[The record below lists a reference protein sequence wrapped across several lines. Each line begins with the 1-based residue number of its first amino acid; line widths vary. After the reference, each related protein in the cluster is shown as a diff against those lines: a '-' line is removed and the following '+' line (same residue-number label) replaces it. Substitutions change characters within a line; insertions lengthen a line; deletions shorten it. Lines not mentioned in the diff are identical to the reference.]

1 MKKTVLTGL
10 GALMLGFSAGAAALD
25 DACLSFSTRGP
36 DRYADGQ
43 IVADGECYALVWSPD
58 GVFDGF
64 DAGGALLDAADR
76 LVLVAPVAK
85 AGRCPPVLFQIPAA
99 TAAELAAGRYAVYL
113 LDTRVSGESTA
124 GRPRGLTDGQL
135 KVVNGYGA
143 AVAEVRVR
151 AQAPGSSAGS
161 PGEVPGTVAGAVAAV
176 PTACP
181 QPRVKSFRVEG
192 DRVFLTVEN
201 LKGFMRVQGGGNVKA
216 AETTSAA
223 VETSGTAE
231 DVILVAPKT
240 GAAGFYKVIRN
251 R

>member
-1 MKKTVLTGL
+1 
-10 GALMLGFSAGAAALD
+10 
-25 DACLSFSTRGP
+25 
-36 DRYADGQ
+36 
-43 IVADGECYALVWSPD
+43 
-58 GVFDGF
+58 
-64 DAGGALLDAADR
+64 
-76 LVLVAPVAK
+76 
-85 AGRCPPVLFQIPAA
+85 
-99 TAAELAAGRYAVYL
+99 
-113 LDTRVSGESTA
+113 
-124 GRPRGLTDGQL
+124 
-135 KVVNGYGA
+135 
-143 AVAEVRVR
+143 
-151 AQAPGSSAGS
+151 
-161 PGEVPGTVAGAVAAV
+161 VPGTVAGAVAAV

-216 AETTSAA
+216 SETTSAA